1 MSSHPHPP
9 LHLSTDL
16 PLLLIESVSENIQ
29 RSGYLCVAQNSGH
42 RSYIRPSGDHQA
54 GGCVPQAVDVQVQGK
69 AVLFENQFEP
79 PGESAGSHGQIFS
92 MAAEDIVLWGER
104 ASLVQLQL
112 PFTEGAVLFQEA
124 GHLQG
129 EVGLIVFCP
138 LVVAFRLWT
147 GVTGI
152 STSL

>member
-16 PLLLIESVSENIQ
+16 PLLLVESVSVNIQ
-29 RSGYLCVAQNSGH
+29 RSGHLGVPQQPGH
-42 RSYIRPSGDHQA
+42 RGNIRPTGDQSSWLPCAA
-54 GGCVPQAVDVQVQGK
+54 GCGRSSPGK
-69 AVLFENQFEP
+69 AMLLQNQFEP
-79 PGESAGSHGQIFS
+79 PGEGAGGHGQVFS
-92 MAAEDIVLWGER
+92 VTAEDIILWSEG

>member
-1 MSSHPHPP
+1 M
-9 LHLSTDL
+9 
-16 PLLLIESVSENIQ
+16 
-29 RSGYLCVAQNSGH
+29 
-42 RSYIRPSGDHQA
+42 
-54 GGCVPQAVDVQVQGK
+54 
-69 AVLFENQFEP
+69 LFENQLEP
-79 PGESAGSHGQIFS
+79 PGEGAGGHGQVFS
-92 MAAEDIVLWGER
+92 VTAEDIILW
-104 ASLVQLQL
+104 AQFSALMQLQL
-112 PFTEGAVLFQEA
+112 PLAEGAVLFQEA